1 MLKWFS
7 MKGVLSNRFKM
18 KLKLCSYW
26 QYGFLIYVILKFPFN
41 FFCMFN
47 NGRGLIIFSAT
58 KTKNTFDKSVIIP
71 FNFIEKKGYVIQY
84 IKSNLSINFF
94 EIVLLSFM

>member
-1 MLKWFS
+1 
-7 MKGVLSNRFKM
+7 
-18 KLKLCSYW
+18 
-26 QYGFLIYVILKFPFN
+26 
-41 FFCMFN
+41 MFN
-47 NGRGLIIFSAT
+47 NGRWLFIFS
-58 KTKNTFDKSVIIP
+58 DKSVIIP